1 MVKVNAIREENL
13 YDLEAK
19 INNFTKNNR
28 IEVVDIKFEVAYV
41 STYKQL
47 HYALI
52 MYRERQING

>member
-1 MVKVNAIREENL
+1 MVKVIAIKEENL

-19 INNFTKNNR
+19 INNFTRNNK

-52 MYRERQING
+52 MYRKRQING

>member
-1 MVKVNAIREENL
+1 MVKVIAIKEENL

-19 INNFTKNNR
+19 INNFTRNNK

-47 HYALI
+47 HYAMVI
-52 MYRERQING
+52 YRERQING

>member
-1 MVKVNAIREENL
+1 MVKVNAIREERL
-13 YDLEAK
+13 QDLEAK
-19 INNFTKNNR
+19 INNFTKNNK
-28 IEVVDIKFEVAYV
+28 IEVIDIKFEVAYV

>member
-1 MVKVNAIREENL
+1 MVKVIAIKEENL
-13 YDLEAK
+13 YNLEYK
-19 INNFTKNNR
+19 INNFTRNNK

-47 HYALI
+47 YYALI

>member
-19 INNFTKNNR
+19 INNFTKNNK

-41 STYKQL
+41 STYTQL

>member
-1 MVKVNAIREENL
+1 MVKVNAIREERL
-13 YDLEAK
+13 QDLEAK

-28 IEVVDIKFEVAYV
+28 IEVIDIKFEVAYV

>member
-19 INNFTKNNR
+19 INNFTKNNK
-28 IEVVDIKFEVAYV
+28 IEIIDIKFEVAYV
-41 STYKQL
+41 STYKRL

>member
-1 MVKVNAIREENL
+1 MVKVNIIREERL
-13 YDLEAK
+13 QDLEAK

-28 IEVVDIKFEVAYV
+28 IEVIDIKFEVAYV

>member
-1 MVKVNAIREENL
+1 MVKVNVIREENL
-13 YDLEAK
+13 YDLEAR
-19 INNFTKNNR
+19 INNFTKNNK
-28 IEVVDIKFEVAYV
+28 IEVIDIKFEVAYI

>member
-1 MVKVNAIREENL
+1 MVKVKIMETGNRFSLTN
-13 YDLEAK
+13 K
-19 INNFTKNNR
+19 INEFTSDNK
-28 IEVVDIKFEVAYV
+28 IEVIDIKFEVAYV

>member
-1 MVKVNAIREENL
+1 MVKINAIIEENL

-19 INNFTKNNR
+19 INNFTKNNK
-28 IEVVDIKFEVAYV
+28 IEVIDIKFEVAYV
-41 STYKQL
+41 SAYKQL

>member
-19 INNFTKNNR
+19 INNFTKNNK
-28 IEVVDIKFEVAYV
+28 IEIIDIKFEVAYV

>member
-1 MVKVNAIREENL
+1 MVKVNAIRKENL

-19 INNFTKNNR
+19 INNFTKNNK
-28 IEVVDIKFEVAYV
+28 IEVIDIKFEVAYV
-41 STYKQL
+41 SAYKQL

>member
-1 MVKVNAIREENL
+1 MVKVSAIREENL

-19 INNFTKNNR
+19 INNFTKNNK
-28 IEVVDIKFEVAYV
+28 IEVVDIKYEVAYV

>member
-1 MVKVNAIREENL
+1 MVKVKIMETDNRFSLTN
-13 YDLEAK
+13 K
-19 INNFTKNNR
+19 INNFTSDNK
-28 IEVVDIKFEVAYV
+28 IEVIDIKFEVAYV

>member
-1 MVKVNAIREENL
+1 MVKVIAIKEENL

-19 INNFTKNNR
+19 INNFTRNNK

-47 HYALI
+47 YYALI

>member
-1 MVKVNAIREENL
+1 MVKVIAIKEENL
-13 YDLEAK
+13 YNLEYK
-19 INNFTKNNR
+19 INNFTKNNK

>member
-19 INNFTKNNR
+19 INNFTKNNK
-28 IEVVDIKFEVAYV
+28 IEVIDIKFEVAYV
-41 STYKQL
+41 SAYKQL